1 MNYSNR
7 LLFSTLLCLVLL
19 TGCTTP
25 MTILKHPK
33 TGQIAT
39 CGGSATGSLVGG
51 VIGYQIQKSNDGD
64 CIQAY
69 KEQGFEIE
77 DVKQ

>member
-1 MNYSNR
+1 
-7 LLFSTLLCLVLL
+7 
-19 TGCTTP
+19 

-39 CGGSATGSLVGG
+39 CGGSATGSFVGG

-64 CIQAY
+64 CIQAF
-69 KEQGFEIE
+69 KTQGFKIE

>member
-1 MNYSNR
+1 MKKTAI
-7 LLFSTLLCLVLL
+7 LAALLL

-39 CGGSATGSLVGG
+39 CGGSATGSMVGG

-69 KEQGFEIE
+69 KAQGFKIE